1 LADAAPAKTLETVDV
16 SGSNSAGPTIGLTS
30 KTPLSGL
37 STRGASRLDAS
48 RLAASRLAASKL
60 AAAKLAASKVANGSM
75 VSGSDSGPVVVSAE
89 GLSVQEMLASEG
101 SASEGSASES
111 ANEPSISESISPTLS
126 AGKPTFDW
134 VAARPLIIGSAA
146 VVLILIA
153 GALAIR
159 VVRTRRKQGAG
170 NSRKLVPVG

>member
-1 LADAAPAKTLETVDV
+1 MLADAAPAKTLETVDV
-16 SGSNSAGPTIGLTS
+16 IGSNSAGPTIGLTS

-37 STRGASRLDAS
+37 STRGASRLD
-48 RLAASRLAASKL
+48 ASRLAASKL

-101 SASEGSASES
+101 SASESV
-111 ANEPSISESISPTLS
+111 NEPSISESISPTLS
-126 AGKPTFDW
+126 AGKRTFDW
-134 VAARPLIIGSAA
+134 IAARPIIIGSAA

-170 NSRKLVPVG
+170 SSRRLVPIG